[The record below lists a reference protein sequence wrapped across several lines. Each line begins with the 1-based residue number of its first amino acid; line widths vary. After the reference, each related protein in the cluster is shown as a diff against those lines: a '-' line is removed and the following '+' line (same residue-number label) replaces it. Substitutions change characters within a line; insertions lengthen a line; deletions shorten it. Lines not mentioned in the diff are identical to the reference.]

1 MIPRELEKNS
11 VIHEVELGMVIGKKA
26 VDLQPSDFQSG
37 YIGGYYL
44 LIDYGYKPALLKAME
59 KGTPWYFSKTMDGF
73 LYLGDFIEQDKIK
86 DPHNVELE
94 LKVNNQVR

>member
-1 MIPRELEKNS
+1 
-11 VIHEVELGMVIGKKA
+11 
-26 VDLQPSDFQSG
+26 
-37 YIGGYYL
+37 
-44 LIDYGYKPALLKAME
+44 ME